1 MDSKQLLV
9 NELKKSNRLLES
21 ELSEVRESLEESRFM
36 FQAQEQQIQR
46 IVKEKQLIE
55 AEWNKV
61 IKDVNSKMTKMNK
74 KQNEER
80 K

>member
-21 ELSEVRESLEESRFM
+21 ELSEVRESLEETRFM